1 MSMVTTKVTFTLDV
15 ESITRLND
23 ASSRL
28 SLPKS
33 EIVREAIHEFH
44 ERIGRLGERER
55 VAMLRTFDDLVP
67 KIPIRPEIDVDRE
80 LEDLRKARRVGGRAA
95 AAAKA

>member
-1 MSMVTTKVTFTLDV
+1 MALLKATFTLDE
-15 ESITRLND
+15 ESLGRLNE
-23 ASSRL
+23 ASARL

-33 EIVREAIHEFH
+33 EIVREAILEFH

-80 LEDLRKARRVGGRAA
+80 LEELRRARRVGGRAA

>member
-1 MSMVTTKVTFTLDV
+1 MALLKATFTLDE
-15 ESITRLND
+15 ESLGRLNE
-23 ASSRL
+23 ASARL

-33 EIVREAIHEFH
+33 EIVREAILEFH

-95 AAAKA
+95 VAAKA